1 MNRELIFVSD
11 KYYIII
17 FLIEHYKCGGIY
29 RDGTLLQIMRN
40 LQGWNIITHY
50 EELTGME
57 HYTL

>member
-17 FLIEHYKCGGIY
+17 FLIEHYKCGGTY
-29 RDGTLLQIMRN
+29 RDETIPQIMKN
-40 LQGWNIITHY
+40 LQGRNITHY